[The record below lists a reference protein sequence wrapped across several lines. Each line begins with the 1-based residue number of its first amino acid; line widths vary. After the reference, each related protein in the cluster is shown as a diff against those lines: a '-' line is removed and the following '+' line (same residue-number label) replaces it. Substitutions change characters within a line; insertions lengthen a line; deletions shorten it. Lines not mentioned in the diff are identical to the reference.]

1 MSKYSSA
8 HNTGSYTRVMG
19 KNVPTIL
26 LWKRRSVGPFL
37 LQIIGAVTTY
47 LVILIQFQLS
57 FPTVLHYGATNS
69 IPQSDMANISEQL
82 N

>member
-1 MSKYSSA
+1 MKYSSA
-8 HNTGSYTRVMG
+8 HNTGRSTRVVG
-19 KNVPTIL
+19 DNILTIL
-26 LWKRRSVGPFL
+26 LYKRRFVGPFL

-57 FPTVLHYGATNS
+57 FPTVLHYSPAS
-69 IPQSDMANISEQL
+69 SMPQSDTANISEQL